1 MLDSFKTQ
9 AAFAATVVAA
19 GAILAGMVPVS
30 AGQTGEPDA
39 GDVAAARVIAAP
51 RTEGRVSLP
60 ACELETG
67 PYLPAECLRAAD
79 GKPVPSVRWVTI
91 EARFAADESALI
103 ATPQTE

>member
-1 MLDSFKTQ
+1 MLRSFKSQ

-39 GDVAAARVIAAP
+39 ADVAAARVIAAH
-51 RTEGRVSLP
+51 RAEGRVSLP
-60 ACELETG
+60 ACELATW
-67 PYLPAECLRAAD
+67 PYLPAECLRSAD

-103 ATPQTE
+103 ATPRTE